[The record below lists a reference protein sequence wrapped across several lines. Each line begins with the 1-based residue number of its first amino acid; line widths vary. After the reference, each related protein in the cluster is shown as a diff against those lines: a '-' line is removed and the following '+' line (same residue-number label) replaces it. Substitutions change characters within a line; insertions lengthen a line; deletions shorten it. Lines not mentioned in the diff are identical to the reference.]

1 MKESDLQLFV
11 CFYVN
16 IGVDCNVFSSEV
28 IGDVVRHLRCREGR
42 LAALLGEM
50 RAVTVWFMSHLVIK
64 LGVVL

>member
-16 IGVDCNVFSSEV
+16 IGVDGNVFSSEV

-42 LAALLGEM
+42 LAALFGET
-50 RAVTVWFMSHLVIK
+50 RAVTV
-64 LGVVL
+64 